1 LFPPSCWAKACQ
13 WQASGQQAS
22 PGVCHRNEVSL
33 WLGQY
38 AEVALAEKVRTYT
51 SALGVSSPLQH
62 RGRAKT
68 ETEGQCGLEAHLD
81 GFA

>member
-1 LFPPSCWAKACQ
+1 MWHA
-13 WQASGQQAS
+13 
-22 PGVCHRNEVSL
+22 
-33 WLGQY
+33 QY
-38 AEVALAEKVRTYT
+38 TEVALAERVKTYT